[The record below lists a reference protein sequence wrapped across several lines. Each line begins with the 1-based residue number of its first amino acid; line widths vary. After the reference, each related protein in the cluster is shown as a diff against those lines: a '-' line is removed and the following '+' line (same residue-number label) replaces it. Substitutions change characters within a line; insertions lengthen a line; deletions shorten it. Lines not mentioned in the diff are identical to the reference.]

1 MPPRRPSG
9 LLIPFL
15 SARGGEGAT
24 GLLAS
29 VALLLARAGRR
40 VLCID
45 LRARG
50 GGALSRRLAPL
61 QPLAEGAPGLDL
73 RPGAARAGRR
83 AVPLPAASA
92 GVLHLLGPAA
102 DAPAPTSE
110 ALAAA
115 VAASAPALLAEYDV
129 ILVDLGAEAAG
140 PAVAAAAHRVV
151 LCLRPGPLALESAV
165 GLRAALGEGGPP
177 ILPVVGPLPAGPA
190 ALRAE
195 WEARLAAHLGPLLRW
210 AGPEAEPGA
219 LLSAIAQPHWPA
231 LAWGEGLP
239 LAHGAVDAPGSPAA
253 AAAAL
258 AALLAAGPGIAGA
271 LLADP
276 RAAVAS
282 ALGAVEPHVEDIAYD
297 VYLSAPEGA
306 GLAALRRRLGAT
318 LGASGLAVGSAEQH
332 PSAPRGAAGLAELR
346 GRARAFVVL
355 ISAQD
360 GGPPRE
366 ELFALLRV
374 AEERGAPLVP
384 VFVGA
389 GAFARAPGP
398 LRGLHGFF
406 LEDAFEDVEPLAQ
419 HLVRNLRA
427 RA

>member
-9 LLIPFL
+9 LLLPFL
-15 SARGGEGAT
+15 SARGGEGCT

-40 VLCID
+40 VLCVD
-45 LRARG
+45 LRADG

-92 GVLHLLGPAA
+92 GVLHLLGPGAGAPPQPPAA
-102 DAPAPTSE
+102 LSAAV
-110 ALAAA
+110 LAAT
-115 VAASAPALLAEYDV
+115 PGLLAEYDV
-129 ILVDLGAEAAG
+129 VLLDLGPEPAG
-140 PAVAAAAHRVV
+140 PSLAAAADRVV
-151 LCLRPGPLALESAV
+151 LCLRPGALALERAV
-165 GLRAALGEGGPP
+165 ALQATLGEAGPP
-177 ILPVVGPLPAGPA
+177 IVPVVGPLPEGPA

-195 WEARLAAHLGPLLRW
+195 VEARLVAQLGPLLRW
-210 AGPEAEPGA
+210 AGPKAAPSA
-219 LLSAIAQPHWPA
+219 LLSALAQPYSPA
-231 LAWGEGLP
+231 LAWAEGLP
-239 LAHGAVDAPGSPAA
+239 LAQGSVDAAGSPAG

-258 AALLAAGPGIAGA
+258 AALLAAGPGLAEALRADRAGA
-271 LLADP
+271 L
-276 RAAVAS
+276 AA
-282 ALGAVEPHVEDIAYD
+282 ALGPIEPHVEDIAFD
-297 VYLSAPEGA
+297 VFLSAPNRPGA
-306 GLAALRRRLGAT
+306 VALRRRLGAL
-318 LGASGLAVGSAEQH
+318 LGASGLQVGSAE
-332 PSAPRGAAGLAELR
+332 PSAAPRGAAGLAELR

-355 ISAQD
+355 VGAQE
-360 GGPPRE
+360 GAPPDE

-374 AEERGAPLVP
+374 AEERAAPLVP
-384 VFVGA
+384 VFVGP

-406 LEDAFEDVEPLAQ
+406 LEDGFEDLEPLAQ
-419 HLVRNLRA
+419 YLLRNLRA